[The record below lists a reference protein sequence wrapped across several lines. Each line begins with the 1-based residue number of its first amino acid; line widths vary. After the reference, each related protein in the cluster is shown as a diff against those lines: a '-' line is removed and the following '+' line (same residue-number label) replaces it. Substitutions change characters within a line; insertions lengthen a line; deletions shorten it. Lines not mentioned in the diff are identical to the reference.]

1 VPAIARREQ
10 TVAARIRDPVCDEG
24 GRILLSVAG
33 GVNAS
38 IPIGLKTRRELDR
51 TVIATE
57 FRTVD
62 ERAALCIA
70 HE

>member
-1 VPAIARREQ
+1 
-10 TVAARIRDPVCDEG
+10 
-24 GRILLSVAG
+24 VAG